1 MILGFWAKIGPS
13 GKKEAIF
20 GQNRVYTKVDFSLY
34 SNTLL
39 IKLVIYCFFIL
50 QSKNSRTINF
60 LILVKNWPSLDE
72 IDMRAIWCPGWVQT
86 TLKTSNG
93 YNKVMLADGFP
104 NTSLVLMEHG
114 YNNNNI
120 FRHFKNITISAL
132 RVPSFNVTW
141 IIWPS
146 GSLADP
152 LSNCPFTKWA
162 HSQLQAGRGIE
173 KVSQSA
179 YFAISYE
186 WAHISFCFQHSN
198 HPKSFGWFVLLI
210 K

>member
-1 MILGFWAKIGPS
+1 MDFPIPPSFW
-13 GKKEAIF
+13 
-20 GQNRVYTKVDFSLY
+20 
-34 SNTLL
+34 
-39 IKLVIYCFFIL
+39 
-50 QSKNSRTINF
+50 
-60 LILVKNWPSLDE
+60 
-72 IDMRAIWCPGWVQT
+72 
-86 TLKTSNG
+86 
-93 YNKVMLADGFP
+93 
-104 NTSLVLMEHG
+104 

-152 LSNCPFTKWA
+152 LSNCPFTKWD

-179 YFAISYE
+179 SFAISSSYE

-210 K
+210 KKDTFVRWGLKLCVLLQFLEYNILWIHICIHSFIGICVFLYIARFAINESLKLPLLYPIKLSSLYSVDKWLPKLRPTMNTRRSRPLQV